1 MLVAPF
7 VIVPLMVVLTGAP
20 VALIASTYMVSSAE
34 LVAGSG
40 STVFT
45 YGSRSATGPVVSS
58 SVLPQRPA
66 FMSGASGFQST
77 VQNERSLQPWAG
89 GVTRTASAFAA
100 PGWMTPVTLYSWTAI
115 VPTAFASSCVPFS
128 QICAR

>member
-7 VIVPLMVVLTGAP
+7 VIVPLTVVVTGALVP
-20 VALIASTYMVSSAE
+20 LIASTYTVRSAE

-77 VQNERSLQPWAG
+77 VQKDRSLQPRAG
-89 GVTRTASAFAA
+89 GVTRIASALAA
-100 PGWMTPVTLYSWTAI
+100 PGLTRLVTLYSCTTI